1 MERDKLKLI
10 VRNLKL
16 LVDAL
21 EYEVFSDKDAYVDHS
36 QNFSS
41 PPSSYD
47 EIFNDDDGYPD
58 WLALLRRTNENSGA
72 RSSSFVDEVWQWVI
86 TYWRT

>member
-16 LVDAL
+16 LVEAL
-21 EYEVFSDKDAYVDHS
+21 ESEVYSDPKAYTDKRE
-36 QNFSS
+36 NFDDPADYYAPISD
-41 PPSSYD
+41 YD

-58 WLALLRRTNENSGA
+58 
-72 RSSSFVDEVWQWVI
+72 
-86 TYWRT
+86 